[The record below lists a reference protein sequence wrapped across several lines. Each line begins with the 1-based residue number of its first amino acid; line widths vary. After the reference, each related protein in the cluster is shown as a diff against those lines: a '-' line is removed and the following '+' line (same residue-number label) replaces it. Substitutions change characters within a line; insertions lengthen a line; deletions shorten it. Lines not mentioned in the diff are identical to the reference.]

1 MTARSLPKITAF
13 TFAELLT
20 ILALLAVLAGLVLP
34 AIARS
39 QTQTSVTQCAANLE
53 QVLLATQ
60 MYATDNNNKLP
71 QITSGNWPWDL
82 PGRTEYSFEQ
92 YGARRPQFYDP
103 GFPQQNIDQLWNYSV
118 VYSSTGVPINGYRT
132 TGYAFAFNNSPRVPS
147 DDMNSSFSAQVFHL
161 ANPPNDPSLIATI
174 PALPGRLLKIQPSRR
189 VLISDALTTY
199 GSQTDPAQYA
209 SYTWNLH
216 TDSGN
221 PALWT
226 NTP

>member
-82 PGRTEYSFEQ
+82 PGRTEYSLNNTAP
-92 YGARRPQFYDP
+92 GARNFTIRASHSRT
-103 GFPQQNIDQLWNYSV
+103 L
-118 VYSSTGVPINGYRT
+118 INCGITRWFT
-132 TGYAFAFNNSPRVPS
+132 VQRACP
-147 DDMNSSFSAQVFHL
+147 
-161 ANPPNDPSLIATI
+161 
-174 PALPGRLLKIQPSRR
+174 
-189 VLISDALTTY
+189 
-199 GSQTDPAQYA
+199 
-209 SYTWNLH
+209 
-216 TDSGN
+216 
-221 PALWT
+221 
-226 NTP
+226 